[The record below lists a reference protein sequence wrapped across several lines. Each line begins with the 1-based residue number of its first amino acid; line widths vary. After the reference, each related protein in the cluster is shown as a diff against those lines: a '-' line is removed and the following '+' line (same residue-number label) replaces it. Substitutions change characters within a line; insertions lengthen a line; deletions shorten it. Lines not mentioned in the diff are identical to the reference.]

1 MSTRM
6 CTKMLR
12 GRKKAKEEG
21 CYRISG
27 RKIIRKM
34 QGQYFQISICVYNI
48 SDEATEGFNPEEV
61 KPQDSSRNKV
71 F

>member
-1 MSTRM
+1 
-6 CTKMLR
+6 
-12 GRKKAKEEG
+12 
-21 CYRISG
+21 
-27 RKIIRKM
+27 M

-61 KPQDSSRNKV
+61 KPQESSRNKV